1 MYLLLCGSTLLNAAD
16 PHVEFFQ
23 SQLQPWVHYVPVE
36 KDFSD
41 LFSRL
46 QWLGDHQAE
55 AQKIGRAG
63 REWALRHLQPSSL
76 VRKARKS
83 PQVSPAV
90 PYIQVFAQ
98 MDFTISAIKEAA
110 LLQTNVSLVHTSQLL
125 KLGIKTV
132 LIRSHADIDTAI
144 F

>member
-1 MYLLLCGSTLLNAAD
+1 
-16 PHVEFFQ
+16 
-23 SQLQPWVHYVPVE
+23 
-36 KDFSD
+36 
-41 LFSRL
+41 
-46 QWLGDHQAE
+46 
-55 AQKIGRAG
+55 
-63 REWALRHLQPSSL
+63 
-76 VRKARKS
+76 
-83 PQVSPAV
+83 
-90 PYIQVFAQ
+90 